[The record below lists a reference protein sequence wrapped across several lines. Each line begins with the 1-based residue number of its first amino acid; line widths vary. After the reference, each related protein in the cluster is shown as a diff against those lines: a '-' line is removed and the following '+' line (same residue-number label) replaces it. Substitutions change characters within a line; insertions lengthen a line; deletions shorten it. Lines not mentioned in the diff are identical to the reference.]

1 MYDEEY
7 QTALNEFEGDI
18 ENAPMPEMLTLKY
31 PKAVT

>member
-1 MYDEEY
+1 MYGEEY

-18 ENAPMPEMLTLKY
+18 ENSPMPEILALKY

>member
-18 ENAPMPEMLTLKY
+18 ENAPKPEMLASKY
-31 PKAVT
+31 SKAVT